1 MILAPALFRDAER
14 LIALLFLMIFD
25 TPPEHRLDRIA
36 IRGGC
41 VRPLMALI
49 SLVEENRQSS
59 KWRVGIDVCE
69 TAPATSFCGQ
79 AIGER
84 GLFLI
89 PDTLTDERFLDNLGQ
104 PARHP

>member
-1 MILAPALFRDAER
+1 
-14 LIALLFLMIFD
+14 MIFD

-36 IRGGC
+36 LRGGC

-49 SLVEENRQSS
+49 SLVDENRQSS
-59 KWRVGIDVCE
+59 KSRVGIDVCK
-69 TAPATSFCGQ
+69 TAPDISFCGQ

-89 PDTLTDERFLDNLGQ
+89 SDTLTDERFLDNLGQ
-104 PARHP
+104 PARHS

>member
-14 LIALLFLMIFD
+14 LIALRVLMIFD
-25 TPPEHRLDRIA
+25 TPPEHRLDSIA
-36 IRGGC
+36 LRGGC

-49 SLVEENRQSS
+49 SLVDENRQSS
-59 KWRVGIDVCE
+59 KSRVGIDVCK
-69 TAPATSFCGQ
+69 TAPDTSFCGQ

-89 PDTLTDERFLDNLGQ
+89 PDTLTDERFFDNLGQ
-104 PARHP
+104 PARHS